1 MGSLVSPA
9 QPTQKIPPTV
19 RQTADTVPASILGIL
34 DESWPRDEPEPD
46 EMPQATHGVYAVT
59 RLIGSGG
66 MGKVY
71 EAYHTKLKKRVA
83 LKTLHGHVA
92 DRPEVVRRFLTEG
105 VTASRFSHPH
115 VVTVTDVGEA
125 DGVPY
130 LVMEYLEG
138 QSLGERIAKEER
150 LSIEATADV
159 LLPIIDAVATAH
171 EHGIVHCDLKPEN
184 IFLATTPAGDVLPK
198 VLDFGISRVARP
210 SEPPSQRN
218 GQLAVVGTPAYMAP
232 EQIRSPE
239 SVDSRSDQYALG
251 VVLFE
256 AIAGTRPYDAR
267 PSHLMKYLDEVERA
281 ERPALHDLRSDSPR
295 ELEGILR
302 QALAGDPADRFES
315 LRCFGA
321 ALLPFASKR
330 SRTFWGPVYDEL
342 ATKSKRRRPGPALT
356 IAALAAA
363 AAAGA
368 VAISLWPDTPDPTK
382 AVTPEPAAQPRPT
395 SVKPDTLREAAE
407 AARPQ
412 VMPATHRVNTPPPA
426 AEAKP
431 APATA
436 KRKTPKRVS
445 KAANTDKKTPTQPKA
460 TDAASERSDEPAA
473 PEAETAAPSE
483 APTATA
489 VLPDVPNAAPPTPVA
504 PTAPVAPA
512 APVKTKRDTI
522 RTDNIDPWEDTP

>member
-1 MGSLVSPA
+1 MGPLVSPA
-9 QPTQKIPPTV
+9 QLTQKIPLTV

-34 DESWPRDEPEPD
+34 DEPGQREEPEPN
-46 EMPQATHGVYAVT
+46 EMPEATHGVYAVT

-71 EAYHTKLKKRVA
+71 EAYHTGLKKRVA

-125 DGVPY
+125 GGVPY

-138 QSLGERIAKEER
+138 LSLGERIARDQR

-267 PSHLMKYLDEVERA
+267 PSHLMKYLEEVERA

-302 QALAGDPADRFES
+302 QALAGEPDDRFES
-315 LRCFGA
+315 LRYFGA

-330 SRTFWGPVYDEL
+330 SQTFWGPVYDEL
-342 ATKSKRRRPGPALT
+342 ATKSNKRRPGPVLT

-368 VAISLWPDTPDPTK
+368 IAISQWPDAPEPTT
-382 AVTPEPAAQPRPT
+382 AVTPEPAAQPRQGRVT
-395 SVKPDTLREAAE
+395 PDTLRKAAE

-412 VMPATHRVNTPPPA
+412 VTPAAHRVDTPPPA
-426 AEAKP
+426 AEATP
-431 APATA
+431 TSVQGRVPTE
-436 KRKTPKRVS
+436 RKTPKKVS
-445 KAANTDKKTPTQPKA
+445 KAATTGKKTAP
-460 TDAASERSDEPAA
+460 DAAPSKPDEP
-473 PEAETAAPSE
+473 ETKTAAPS
-483 APTATA
+483 AATTATA
-489 VLPDVPNAAPPTPVA
+489 ALPDAPQATP
-504 PTAPVAPA
+504 PA
-512 APVKTKRDTI
+512 APVPIPIPAPVPATPVKTTRDTI
-522 RTDNIDPWEDTP
+522 RTDNIDPWGDTP